1 MEFSVRW
8 RSIIP
13 LFIRDR
19 DQLSVDN
26 PKAIELT
33 FYNFYY
39 WPEPREQH
47 LVDQYP
53 LQDQDFPPALTT
65 ELQNEVGSS

>member
-1 MEFSVRW
+1 MEFSVPC
-8 RSIIP
+8 RSIIS

-26 PKAIELT
+26 FKAIELT

-65 ELQNEVGSS
+65 ELQNEVSS